1 MTAGRRACELSQQQV
16 AQRPQVGGLH
26 GRAIERECRRVLEE
40 FEQTLTGGRKLAR
53 QTGSERYNESH
64 GAGFECKRVNGAR
77 RNDDGQRCCEAGAAT
92 IQSRL
97 GTAAADQEDLVQIS
111 MPVRAD
117 CPIMQFAAC
126 GNRFDV
132 DQTLVG
138 GLQVLA
144 VQEVGRHLMI
154 RRQVSFTQDSDSAHW
169 RKSTSLR
176 STCPFRER
184 YPAEEALY
192 QLQVCPNMSKTQVII
207 IGGGPSGLMLSQ
219 SLHRHGVDSVVLERQ
234 TRDYVAARIRAGL
247 LEWGTVELLKEA
259 GVGERMIRE
268 GLVHTGF
275 ELAFDGRRHRVDL
288 DGLAGKSVLVYGQTE
303 IQKDLAEAVGAR
315 VIWEAK
321 EVAILDSEGKS
332 ARVAYTKE
340 GVRQEIQAEFIVG
353 CDGYHGISRAS
364 VPKDRI
370 VEHERIYPSGWLGIL
385 ANVPPVS
392 DELVYANHARG
403 FALCSMRSKTRS
415 RYYVQCPI
423 DDKLEDW
430 SDERVWDELRLRLP
444 SELAAKLVMGPSLEK
459 SIAPLRSFVAEP
471 MRFGRLFL
479 VGDAAHIVPPTGAKG
494 LNLAAADVRV
504 LYRGLVEYFRT
515 GSTTLLD
522 EYSTRAL
529 ARVWKA
535 TRFSWW
541 FTSLTHKFTDDAFA
555 YKLQLAELTYLA
567 QSQAAS
573 QVMAENYVGLPF
585 DA

>member
-1 MTAGRRACELSQQQV
+1 
-16 AQRPQVGGLH
+16 
-26 GRAIERECRRVLEE
+26 
-40 FEQTLTGGRKLAR
+40 
-53 QTGSERYNESH
+53 
-64 GAGFECKRVNGAR
+64 
-77 RNDDGQRCCEAGAAT
+77 
-92 IQSRL
+92 
-97 GTAAADQEDLVQIS
+97 
-111 MPVRAD
+111 
-117 CPIMQFAAC
+117 
-126 GNRFDV
+126 
-132 DQTLVG
+132 
-138 GLQVLA
+138 
-144 VQEVGRHLMI
+144 
-154 RRQVSFTQDSDSAHW
+154 
-169 RKSTSLR
+169 
-176 STCPFRER
+176 
-184 YPAEEALY
+184 
-192 QLQVCPNMSKTQVII
+192 MSKTQVII